1 MKKVKFKG
9 VTWMRPASVLF
20 LLLISVGCSHN
31 GNGTAGDVNT
41 AGQVELCISAGGGAV
56 STRTAFNEG
65 TPVEILAYARRQD
78 APGTEAFAGPALIY
92 VAEGMATGLGEEE
105 TALSGVT
112 VARVNGKVVADG
124 RLLVEAGY
132 IYDVVVLANTS
143 SQEGLELGNGTKG
156 TSFGVLNGMF
166 ISGVT
171 HGQDIL
177 AGRASGVVTEQTG
190 GVRKVK
196 VTFEGDGSD
205 GEPDRNGN
213 LPHLGAAVKVEARL
227 QQEVFDMLLKGNKRQ
242 VCLGIDGI
250 VFNYCLPSSAN
261 LPLVGGSAPRK
272 VAYVVQTGGY
282 NTSYA
287 VRTVQTEAVEV
298 NAPYDENKPDKNVA
312 RSGDGY
318 VLPCPLKSVSEGHNT
333 MDITFNLLI
342 DGGGVALN
350 ARNVQLPAFN
360 PGYRYTFVV
369 EFGIDPDTEEGRIDL
384 LLGIDRWDTASW
396 TAVEGGYDTG
406 NRVLVSVGGWNSIAY
421 RIVEGAYGTEKR
433 LLIEVDGFDTTSWG
447 STEGKYEDFDNDGG
461 TYVTLD
467 NFTGVKWQTE
477 EGRYPADV
485 TRQVSGT
492 DI

>member
-190 GVRKVK
+190 GVRKSESYFCRAMVP
-196 VTFEGDGSD
+196 TENRIGM
-205 GEPDRNGN
+205 ET
-213 LPHLGAAVKVEARL
+213 
-227 QQEVFDMLLKGNKRQ
+227 
-242 VCLGIDGI
+242 CLI
-250 VFNYCLPSSAN
+250 
-261 LPLVGGSAPRK
+261 
-272 VAYVVQTGGY
+272 
-282 NTSYA
+282 
-287 VRTVQTEAVEV
+287 
-298 NAPYDENKPDKNVA
+298 
-312 RSGDGY
+312 
-318 VLPCPLKSVSEGHNT
+318 
-333 MDITFNLLI
+333 
-342 DGGGVALN
+342 
-350 ARNVQLPAFN
+350 
-360 PGYRYTFVV
+360 
-369 EFGIDPDTEEGRIDL
+369 
-384 LLGIDRWDTASW
+384 
-396 TAVEGGYDTG
+396 
-406 NRVLVSVGGWNSIAY
+406 
-421 RIVEGAYGTEKR
+421 
-433 LLIEVDGFDTTSWG
+433 
-447 STEGKYEDFDNDGG
+447 
-461 TYVTLD
+461 
-467 NFTGVKWQTE
+467 
-477 EGRYPADV
+477 
-485 TRQVSGT
+485 
-492 DI
+492 